1 MLAVKDMAWAVGTQR
16 LAEGTASEPRGQAS
30 SAHTQAPALP
40 LVPRESFCHWRPC
53 CCPLLS
59 SACPLRPHAP
69 SLVGTGC
76 SGRDTVLDEHPPR
89 SGNDILL
96 ACVFVWDA
104 LSSF

>member
-1 MLAVKDMAWAVGTQR
+1 MRDVAWAVGTQR
-16 LAEGTASEPRGQAS
+16 PAEGTASELRGQAS

-40 LVPRESFCHWRPC
+40 LVPRSSFVTGDPAVALCSPVHVPFVQMPPPWWGQAA
-53 CCPLLS
+53 LG
-59 SACPLRPHAP
+59 
-69 SLVGTGC
+69 GTV
-76 SGRDTVLDEHPPR
+76 TVLDEHPPR